1 MRGETLKDGINHFTD
16 LRFVVVVVG
25 LPFKIPVPDNYF
37 GTYFVLF

>member
-1 MRGETLKDGINHFTD
+1 MHGETLKDGINHFTD
-16 LRFVVVVVG
+16 LRFVVVVG